1 MGKSK
6 TLDQYLRE
14 PYTRVLIPDPESNTF
29 TAQILEFP
37 GCVAQG
43 DTPQEAY
50 ANLEEAAKGW
60 IQAALGMGQHIPE
73 PSANQSCGGKVLVR
87 LSRSLH
93 RQAALV
99 ADYEG
104 ISLNQLFVTA
114 IAEKIGAVNAERRLT
129 AALQDCFA
137 RTDYQIIAR
146 HFPVIYGMEN
156 TFSFISPN
164 RFSQTRAV
172 TTASGEHIET
182 ETLKSLVAKSELE
195 KREGSRHG

>member
-1 MGKSK
+1 MKKSK

-29 TAQILEFP
+29 TAQVLEFP

-60 IQAALGMGQHIPE
+60 IQAALDMGQHIPE

-99 ADYEG
+99 ANHEG

-114 IAEKIGAVNAERRLT
+114 IAEKVGAASVERRLT
-129 AALQDCFA
+129 SFIQDCFA
-137 RTDYQIIAR
+137 RTDYKFIGREIPL
-146 HFPVIYGMEN
+146 HYGVER
-156 TFSFISPN
+156 TFKFLVPGTFASA
-164 RFSQTRAV
+164 RAV
-172 TTASGEHIET
+172 TEFGDLN
-182 ETLKSLVAKSELE
+182 ETLKALVAKSEE
-195 KREGSRHG
+195 ENREVSGHG